1 MSANANDRLL
11 TAREVADR
19 LGLSVATVLRWHR
32 AVRLPA
38 FRLAT
43 SVLRFDEGEL
53 ERWVAGR
60 REVEAGSS
68 R

>member
-1 MSANANDRLL
+1 MTARLL

-32 AVRLPA
+32 DGRLPA

-43 SVLRFDEGEL
+43 GVLRFDEADL
-53 ERWVAGR
+53 ERWIADRAELVTIR
-60 REVEAGSS
+60 TEA
-68 R
+68 